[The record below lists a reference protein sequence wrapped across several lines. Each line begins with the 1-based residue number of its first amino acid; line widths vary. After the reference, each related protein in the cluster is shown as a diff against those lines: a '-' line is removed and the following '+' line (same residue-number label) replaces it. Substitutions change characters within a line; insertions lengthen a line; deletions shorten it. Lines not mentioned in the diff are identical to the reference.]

1 MKVTGL
7 SGESILWRL
16 YDLYG
21 FNLSLDLVYDAMHV
35 LSLNVFSKHIASL
48 MRALTNE
55 KKKVIDSCV
64 KIVLKIAPPSIR
76 YGRWPHAP
84 SKYSESLKAEEN
96 RKVIQWCLPYILS
109 MIEDIPKYV
118 YDLGILLI
126 DIAHSF
132 YNYSRD
138 IGWSTESMS
147 CVRTLLL
154 SWRVRTEELLG
165 TNSYPLEHVA
175 GNGEILDDVCR
186 HGMHDI
192 YWCYGFERMVS
203 SYVGVNTNKK

>member
-84 SKYSESLKAEEN
+84 SKYFESFKAEEN
-96 RKVIQWCLPYILS
+96 QSL
-109 MIEDIPKYV
+109 
-118 YDLGILLI
+118 
-126 DIAHSF
+126 
-132 YNYSRD
+132 YNGAYHIS
-138 IGWSTESMS
+138 
-147 CVRTLLL
+147 
-154 SWRVRTEELLG
+154 
-165 TNSYPLEHVA
+165 
-175 GNGEILDDVCR
+175 
-186 HGMHDI
+186 
-192 YWCYGFERMVS
+192 
-203 SYVGVNTNKK
+203 